1 MILHILEATVCGEH
15 SLFVRFDD
23 GTEKRVNLRPLLHG
37 PVFEPLKDPTYFA
50 RVVVDPICRTVVWP
64 NGADLAPEALHDLVP
79 ETPPENAADFSEIRQ
94 RARAK
99 EI

>member
-37 PVFEPLKDPTYFA
+37 PVFEPLKDPDYFA

-64 NGADLAPEALHDLVP
+64 NGADLAPEALYDLVA
-79 ETPPENAADFSEIRQ
+79 EAGTQER
-94 RARAK
+94 RAPNPALQPTGSARR
-99 EI
+99 